1 MRYIVITGG
10 VVSGLGKGITA
21 SSIAL
26 LLKTVGY
33 TVTAI
38 KIDPYINIDAG
49 TMSPFEHGECYVL
62 EDGGEVDLDLGNYER
77 FLNINLSSDHN
88 ITTGKVYQRVIRK
101 ERNGD
106 YLGKTVQIIPHIT
119 NEIQDW
125 IYRVSQIPIDDKIPE
140 FCIIEV
146 GGTVGDME
154 TGPFIESIRQMS
166 LNESHQFC
174 FAHVSLL
181 LENGGELKTKPTQ
194 QSMATLRSLGITPN
208 FLILRTP
215 ENPTNDLIHK
225 LSIQCHIPRSHII
238 LNTNVPNIYYVP
250 HAFITQNLLEKI
262 CDTFCET
269 LNPKWEESFESYY
282 KLLSHF
288 QCINDDSQKNLSKAV
303 RVTIAGKY
311 VNMPDTYL
319 SIIRAIDHA
328 SFHLGIKTEIQWL
341 DCDDVANTYISPEY
355 TDVVIIPG
363 GFGSRGIEGKIN
375 VARQCREMKIPML
388 GICLGMQVMIAEIF
402 RANGV
407 EDASSREWN
416 EHTANPVIDLLP
428 NQDEKLGGTMRLGNY
443 TTSIRP
449 NTHTEHYYKCN
460 QTVERHR
467 HRYEFNNAYLSKMD
481 SSGMIVSGM
490 NTADSLVEIVEIP
503 NHPFYIGCQFH
514 PEYSSKNNSPH
525 PLFVGLLNAFMAKSI
540 SDHLH

>member
-62 EDGGEVDLDLGNYER
+62 KDGGEVDLDLGNYER
-77 FLNINLSSDHN
+77 FININLTSDHN

-101 ERNGD
+101 ERNGN
-106 YLGKTVQIIPHIT
+106 YLGKTVQIIPHVT

-125 IYRVSQIPIDDKIPE
+125 IYRVSQIPVDDKIPE

-215 ENPTNDLIHK
+215 DNPSSDLIQK
-225 LSIQCHIPRSHII
+225 LSIQCHIPRTHII

-250 HAFITQNLLEKI
+250 HVFIQQQLLEKI
-262 CDTFCET
+262 CNTFGIP
-269 LNPKWEESFESYY
+269 LNPRWEESFGSYY
-282 KLLSHF
+282 NLLTHF
-288 QCINDDSQKNLSKAV
+288 RYINDDSPANVSRGI

-328 SFHLGIKTEIQWL
+328 SFHLRVKTEIQWL
-341 DCDDVANTYISPEY
+341 DCDDVNDTTINPKY

-375 VARQCREMKIPML
+375 VARQCREMNIPML

-407 EDASSREWN
+407 DDASSREWN
-416 EHTANPVIDLLP
+416 EHTLNPVIDLLP
-428 NQDEKLGGTMRLGNY
+428 NQDGELGGTMRLGNY
-443 TTSIRP
+443 TTAIRP
-449 NTHTEHYYKCN
+449 DTNTYNYYKTIE
-460 QTVERHR
+460 TVERHR
-467 HRYEFNNAYLSKMD
+467 HRYEFNNDYRTRLESF
-481 SSGMIVSGM
+481 GM
-490 NTADSLVEIVEIP
+490 NISGINEKDSLVEIVEISS
-503 NHPFYIGCQFH
+503 HPFYIGCQFH
-514 PEYSSKNNSPH
+514 PEYSSKNNCPH
-525 PLFVGLLNAFMAKSI
+525 PLFIGLLHSFMNG
-540 SDHLH
+540 L